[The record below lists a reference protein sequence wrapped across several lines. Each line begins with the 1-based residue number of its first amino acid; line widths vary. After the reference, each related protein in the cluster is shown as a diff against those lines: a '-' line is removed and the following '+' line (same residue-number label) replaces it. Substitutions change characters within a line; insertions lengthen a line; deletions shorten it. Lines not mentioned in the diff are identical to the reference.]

1 MELTLKNCFLF
12 KTGKCG
18 HHTGRRGAVDVT
30 VLPVSGLD
38 KIEEVNLIQSRTN
51 HLFKFDEAIC
61 ARHRHMFT
69 DSYRPPKKCQHPLHL
84 QGTEPPIKKAK
95 KVTQLY
101 QATPEQAASLSD
113 YYGVFFPVGGSLCT
127 THRKELPHLP
137 KVLLIEQCPPRH
149 DLLETLEP
157 LEITVLPIRRTPR
170 VFTSE
175 EIKRL
180 QKEKIKKELLKNSD
194 DDCGAKKS
202 FISNEIGYGVMAT
215 EDFSKGDF
223 IVEYAGDLIT
233 RKEALSREA
242 KYDQDPHRYGS
253 YVLYFKAKERRWA
266 IDPTLTKDR

>member
-61 ARHRHMFT
+61 ARHRHAHWCISATKEMPAST
-69 DSYRPPKKCQHPLHL
+69 TP
-84 QGTEPPIKKAK
+84 TEQPIKKAK
-95 KVTQLY
+95 KITQLY
-101 QATPEQAASLSD
+101 QATPAQAASLSD
-113 YYGVFFPVGGSLCT
+113 CYGFYFPVGGSLCT

-157 LEITVLPIRRTPR
+157 LEITVLPIRRTPW

-175 EIKRL
+175 EIKRR
-180 QKEKIKKELLKNSD
+180 QKEK
-194 DDCGAKKS
+194 
-202 FISNEIGYGVMAT
+202 
-215 EDFSKGDF
+215 
-223 IVEYAGDLIT
+223 
-233 RKEALSREA
+233 
-242 KYDQDPHRYGS
+242 
-253 YVLYFKAKERRWA
+253 
-266 IDPTLTKDR
+266 